1 APTIH
6 HAPQNSLKNQVFS
19 EVSSSLQQFSPVARR
34 LPYQPPLQ
42 QSQGTKKAPD
52 EKTNK
57 FIN

>member
-1 APTIH
+1 V
-6 HAPQNSLKNQVFS
+6 KNQVFS
-19 EVSSSLQQFSPVARR
+19 TASSSLQQFLPVARS

-57 FIN
+57 IIN